1 MPLNQAR
8 RGLRFSPAIEAA
20 VMQGLERDLAQRSK
34 SVDEFARGF
43 CTAVRDEK
51 SKGGFLSNL
60 LKNLR

>member
-1 MPLNQAR
+1 
-8 RGLRFSPAIEAA
+8 
-20 VMQGLERDLAQRSK
+20 MQGLERDLSKRSK

-51 SKGGFLSNL
+51 SKGGFLSNF